1 MKNNYIIIE
10 EMRKELAECERK
22 DRENDINGL
31 LCRLVKFLLQK
42 EYYFLL
48 ELIYPWEWIETGTIS
63 RAGLVVAKEPY
74 TEGFLLVKTIPMEEI
89 LKNSISIVEEVSF
102 NQKMAYIKEILNK
115 IPVFD

>member
-31 LCRLVKFLLQK
+31 LCQLVKFVLQK

-48 ELIYPWEWIETGTIS
+48 EFIYPWEWIETGTIS

-89 LKNSISIVEEVSF
+89 LKNSVNTDNLVHTARRFSARF
-102 NQKMAYIKEILNK
+102 
-115 IPVFD
+115 PVIECIHSAT